1 MLPCHSHLSP
11 SGTAVPAPCG
21 EAAAS
26 RSVFGM
32 AVPCGQRSVCHGDS
46 ATVVTG

>member
-11 SGTAVPAPCG
+11 SATAVPAPHG

-32 AVPCGQRSVCHGDS
+32 VSPSGQRAVCQGDR
-46 ATVVTG
+46 ATVVTC